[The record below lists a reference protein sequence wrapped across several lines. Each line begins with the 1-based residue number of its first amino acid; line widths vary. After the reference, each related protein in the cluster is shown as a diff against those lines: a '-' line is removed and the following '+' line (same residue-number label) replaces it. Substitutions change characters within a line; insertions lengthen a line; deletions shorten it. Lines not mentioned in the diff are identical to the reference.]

1 MKVFDTS
8 AVLAV
13 VFDEPGAEQAIRWL
27 EEDDA
32 LISSVNLAE
41 VLAKL
46 LDKGLSEADVRTISQ
61 QLPLQVV
68 PFSAQQARTAAHLR
82 LTTRAL
88 GLSLGDRCCLALAQE
103 QPLAQVVTADRLWAG
118 LAGFDIAL
126 IR

>member
-1 MKVFDTS
+1 MKVFDSS

-32 LISSVNLAE
+32 VISSVNHAE
-41 VLAKL
+41 VLAKM
-46 LDKGLSEADVRTISQ
+46 LDKGLSEADVAAITL

-68 PFSAQQARTAAHLR
+68 PFSAQQARIAGSLR
-82 LTTRAL
+82 PATRSL
-88 GLSLGDRCCLALAQE
+88 GLSLGDRCCLALATE
-103 QPLAQVVTADRLWAG
+103 QAGAQVITADRPWAQ
-118 LAGFDIAL
+118 LTGFDIAL

>member
-1 MKVFDTS
+1 MKIFDAS

-13 VFDEPGAEQAIRWL
+13 LFNEAGADQAVHWL
-27 EEDDA
+27 ENDDA
-32 LISSVNLAE
+32 LISSVNQAE

-46 LDKGLSEADVRTISQ
+46 LDKGLSEADVSAISQ

-68 PFSAQQARTAAHLR
+68 PFSAAQARTAASLR
-82 LTTRAL
+82 PATRAL
-88 GLSLGDRCCLALAQE
+88 GLSLGDRCCLALARDR
-103 QPLAQVVTADRLWAG
+103 PGAQVVTADRPWAG

>member
-1 MKVFDTS
+1 VKVFDAS

-13 VFDEPGAEQAIRWL
+13 LFNEPGADQAVRWL
-27 EEDDA
+27 EDDDA
-32 LISSVNLAE
+32 VISSVNQAE

-46 LDKGLSEADVRTISQ
+46 LDKGLSEADVTAIAQ

-68 PFSAQQARTAAHLR
+68 PFSAAQARTAASLR
-82 LTTRAL
+82 PATRAL
-88 GLSLGDRCCLALAQE
+88 GLSLGDRCCLALASA
-103 QPLAQVVTADRLWAG
+103 QPGAQVVTADRPWAG

>member
-1 MKVFDTS
+1 MKVFDSS

-13 VFDEPGAEQAIRWL
+13 LFDEPGAGQATRWM
-27 EEDDA
+27 EDDDA
-32 LISSVNLAE
+32 VISSVNQAE

-46 LDKGLSEADVRTISQ
+46 LDKGLSEDDVAAIGQ

-68 PFSAQQARTAAHLR
+68 AFSAQQARTAGSLR
-82 LTTRAL
+82 LATRAL
-88 GLSLGDRCCLALAQE
+88 GLSLGDRCCLALARE
-103 QPLAQVVTADRLWAG
+103 QPGAQIVTADRTWAG